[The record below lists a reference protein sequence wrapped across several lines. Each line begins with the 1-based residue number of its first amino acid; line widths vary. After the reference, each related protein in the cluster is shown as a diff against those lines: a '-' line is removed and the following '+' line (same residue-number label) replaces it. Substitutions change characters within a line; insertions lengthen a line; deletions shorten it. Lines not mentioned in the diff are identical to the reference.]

1 MSQSFTTV
9 ELRSLLKADGELE
22 LSLVDVPITEPK
34 DDEIVV
40 RIQAAPINPS
50 DLGLL
55 FGWADPSKLHAA
67 GTAERPVVTTHV
79 SPEAMKGM
87 AARVGSSM
95 SVGNEGAG
103 VVVAAGSS
111 VQAQALLGKTVAVLG
126 GSMYT
131 TYRKINVGGALVL
144 PDGAT
149 AADGASSFVNPLTAL
164 SMVDTMR
171 AEGHT
176 AIVHTAAASNLGQ
189 MLVKICLEEGVGLV
203 NVVRS
208 AQQVETLH
216 AIGATHVCDS
226 SAPTFA
232 DDLVAAISATGAT
245 IGFDAVGGGP
255 LASQILNAMEASL
268 TADVTAANYSR
279 YGSTV
284 HKQVYIYG
292 ALDTRPTELTR
303 GFGFAWGVGGYLLT
317 PFLLKAGAK
326 RVAELKARV
335 AAGIKTTFASTYTRT
350 ISLAE
355 ALDPKIIAEYAK
367 RATGEKFLIDPSL

>member
-1 MSQSFTTV
+1 M
-9 ELRSLLKADGELE
+9 
-22 LSLVDVPITEPK
+22 
-34 DDEIVV
+34 
-40 RIQAAPINPS
+40 
-50 DLGLL
+50 
-55 FGWADPSKLHAA
+55 
-67 GTAERPVVTTHV
+67 
-79 SPEAMKGM
+79 
-87 AARVGSSM
+87 
-95 SVGNEGAG
+95 
-103 VVVAAGSS
+103 
-111 VQAQALLGKTVAVLG
+111 
-126 GSMYT
+126 
-131 TYRKINVGGALVL
+131 L

-149 AADGASSFVNPLTAL
+149 AADCASSFVNPFTAL

-208 AQQVETLH
+208 AQQVETLR

-226 SAPTFA
+226 SAPTFI